1 VECANCGT
9 INAPGVEICVGCGRL
24 LSAGAAGP
32 GYDPPPG
39 PGAYPPPPPGPADP
53 YPPAGGPGAYGPP
66 GPGGYPPPGSG
77 GYPPPDP
84 GGPGGYPPPDP
95 GGPGGYPPPDPGGP
109 GGYPPPGPGGYPPP
123 GGPAGYPPPPP
134 VPGGYGPPGGPGSYG
149 PTGDGQPPRGKRRG
163 LLVVL
168 ALLVVAGVAAA
179 AFVVLANQG
188 DEPEEVV
195 LEPVGM
201 AQADDFSG
209 NLDVGDAAGAAV
221 AVSTVP
227 AEIPD
232 PRTEEVGTTL
242 AGRHVQ
248 GGEPAVYGG
257 SRDTQVCDVAQLV
270 AFLSDPANSAKAEA
284 WAGVLDVEVSGIP
297 DYVAGL
303 TAVRLRFDTRVTN
316 HGFRDGEATAF
327 QSLLQAGTGV
337 LVDDTGVPRV
347 KCNCGNPLSTP
358 APLDGTSSS
367 DALDLDGIAQNPDD
381 AWDGLDPA
389 QAVTVGAAPTPVAEV
404 TLVDLDGGGLIERP
418 VGSDGASLKD
428 VGTGD
433 VQVTLEWASDA
444 DLDLHVVEPD
454 GTEIWYEEPGP
465 SSTGGALDV
474 DSNVE
479 CVNDGGVENVYWP
492 ASGAPTGTYT
502 VRVEGFRLS
511 LDDGTPCG
519 GGEFTLTITIAG
531 EERVEQGT
539 VDQDGVAE
547 FEFVV

>member
-9 INAPGVEICVGCGRL
+9 INAPGVGTCVGCGRL
-24 LSAGAAGP
+24 LSAGPGGP

-39 PGAYPPPPPGPADP
+39 PGASPPHPPGPADP
-53 YPPAGGPGAYGPP
+53 YPPSGGPGPYGPPPDPGAYPPP
-66 GPGGYPPPGSG
+66 GPGAPGA
-77 GYPPPDP
+77 YPPDP
-84 GGPGGYPPPDP
+84 GGPGA
-95 GGPGGYPPPDPGGP
+95 
-109 GGYPPPGPGGYPPP
+109 YPPPGSGAYPPP

-134 VPGGYGPPGGPGSYG
+134 GPGGYGPPGAPGGYGPPGAPGGYG
-149 PTGDGQPPRGKRRG
+149 PTGGYPPGQPPRQKRRG

-168 ALLVVAGVAAA
+168 GLLVVAGVAAA
-179 AFVVLANQG
+179 AFVVLANQD

-227 AEIPD
+227 ADIPD

-242 AGRHVQ
+242 SGRHVQ

-257 SRDTQVCDVAQLV
+257 SRDTQVCDASQLV
-270 AFLSDPANSAKAEA
+270 AFLTDPANSAKAEA
-284 WAGVLDVEVSGIP
+284 WAGVLDVEVSGIA

-347 KCNCGNPLSTP
+347 KCNCGNPLSRP

-367 DALDLDGIAQNPDD
+367 DALDLDGVAQNPDD
-381 AWDGLDPA
+381 AWDGLDPD
-389 QAVTVGAAPTPVAEV
+389 QAVTVGAAPAPVTEV

-444 DLDLHVVEPD
+444 DLDLHVIEPD

-492 ASGAPTGTYT
+492 ASGAPSGTYT

-519 GGEFTLTITIAG
+519 GGEFSLTITIGG

-539 VDQDGVAE
+539 VDQDGVVE